1 MATNGGSTKKHFV
14 LVHGACQG
22 AWCWYKLTPL
32 LKSPGHRVTVLD
44 LVASGINPKQ
54 VNALHSFSD
63 YVQPLM
69 EFKEYSVPN
78 SISIKQEEKVI
89 LVGHSLGGLVISKA
103 METFPDKI
111 FVAVFLTTFMPKA
124 VPEVTAY
131 ILTAKGTSTNFTFGP
146 RYISSNL
153 YDLSSPEV
161 IKLMLARPI
170 RIFSADD
177 MSKQMTMSKHNY
189 GSVKRVYI
197 IAELDK
203 GIPKDVQ
210 RWIIEKDSVDDV
222 KEIVGSDH
230 MVMMSKPQEL
240 FACLQEIAGEA

>member
-1 MATNGGSTKKHFV
+1 MEMKDGNNNSLMATNGGSTKKHFV

-32 LKSPGHRVTVLD
+32 LKSAGHRVTVLD
-44 LVASGINPKQ
+44 MAASGINPKQ
-54 VNALHSFSD
+54 VNGLHSFSD

-69 EFKEYSVPN
+69 EFMEYSVP
-78 SISIKQEEKVI
+78 SSLSIKQEEKVI

-103 METFPDKI
+103 METFPEKI
-111 FVAVFLTTFMPKA
+111 FVAVFLTAFMPKA
-124 VPEVTAY
+124 LQEIKYPDLFKEGTRGDSIY
-131 ILTAKGTSTNFTFGP
+131 TYGQGAKGTSTNFIFGP

-153 YDLSSPEV
+153 YDLSSSED
-161 IKLMLARPI
+161 LALASMLSRPI
-170 RIFSADD
+170 HIFSSDD
-177 MSKQMTMSKHNY
+177 MSKQMTMSKQKY

-210 RWIIEKDSVDDV
+210 RWVIEKDSVDDV
-222 KEIVGSDH
+222 
-230 MVMMSKPQEL
+230 
-240 FACLQEIAGEA
+240 

>member
-1 MATNGGSTKKHFV
+1 MA
-14 LVHGACQG
+14 
-22 AWCWYKLTPL
+22 
-32 LKSPGHRVTVLD
+32 
-44 LVASGINPKQ
+44 ASGINPKQ
-54 VNALHSFSD
+54 VNDLHSFSD

-69 EFKEYSVPN
+69 EFMEYSVPS

-89 LVGHSLGGLVISKA
+89 LVGHSLGG
-103 METFPDKI
+103 
-111 FVAVFLTTFMPKA
+111 

-131 ILTAKGTSTNFTFGP
+131 ILTAKGTSTNFMFGP

-153 YDLSSPEV
+153 YDLSSPED
-161 IKLMLARPI
+161 LDLASMLARPI

-177 MSKQMTMSKHNY
+177 MSKQMTMSKQKY

-210 RWIIEKDSVDDV
+210 RWVIEKDSVDDV
-222 KEIVGSDH
+222 KEIGGSDH
-230 MVMMSKPQEL
+230 MVMMSRPHEL